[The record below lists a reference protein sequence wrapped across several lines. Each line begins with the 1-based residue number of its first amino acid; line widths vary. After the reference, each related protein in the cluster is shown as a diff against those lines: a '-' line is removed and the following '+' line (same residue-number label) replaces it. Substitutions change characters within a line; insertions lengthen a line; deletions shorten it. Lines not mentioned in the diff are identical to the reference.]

1 MSRLPQMYVTD
12 YIYYEDVTDD
22 VYEDVYYEDV
32 TDDVYEDVYYEDVT
46 DDVYE
51 DVYYDDVTDDV
62 YAPAFKDLENY
73 SWAQHE
79 IETLHRYG
87 YITGKGDDSFFPQD
101 TITRAEF
108 ITILARTIGG
118 INEEI
123 PNTVN
128 FTDLEPNA
136 YYTDAVNFAAYFG
149 IVQGD
154 GGKFRPNDPISRQ
167 EMATIITRAYT
178 VTNGLDLTTFNS
190 EGILS
195 NYTDRNDVSSW
206 AKNSVAYLIDLGVIR
221 GVTSDQIAPAKT
233 ATRAEAA
240 VMIYRSTW

>member
-1 MSRLPQMYVTD
+1 M
-12 YIYYEDVTDD
+12 
-22 VYEDVYYEDV
+22 YEDVYYEDV

-118 INEEI
+118 INVEI

-167 EMATIITRAYT
+167 EIATIITRAYT